1 MVRSGVHTCTVPH
14 ADLLLM
20 SDSASGF
27 WVGKTSLQSWKKLLS
42 AAVWGRQE
50 DEVNRGTDK
59 EGTELKDDRE
69 DAVNR
74 GRAEEGTE
82 LKDDRED
89 AVNLCHKK
97 ENVVSLL
104 TDSEGEACQQEACEQ
119 EACQQEACQQEACQ
133 QEACQKE
140 ACQQE
145 ACEQEACQ
153 QEACQQEA
161 CEQEACQQ
169 KMNHLEMCHLENS
182 QKISKEGS
190 MEVTGRNLENKGEEA
205 SLLSLASHKG
215 QKAVDESSSSV
226 KEDTESFNEDVL
238 CVHGVLVCVCVCALT
253 HVRMCARVHVVVCV
267 CLCVFLYVCEG
278 IF

>member
-104 TDSEGEACQQEACEQ
+104 TDSEG
-119 EACQQEACQQEACQ
+119 
-133 QEACQKE
+133 
-140 ACQQE
+140 
-145 ACEQEACQ
+145 
-153 QEACQQEA
+153 EACQQEA